1 MNLHTLVDGLTKSHV
16 YGGRPIP
23 TVSDSADERK
33 EERRLI
39 TKITKTD
46 KS

>member
-1 MNLHTLVDGLTKSHV
+1 MNLHTLVDELTKSHV

-23 TVSDSADERK
+23 TVSNSADKRK

-39 TKITKTD
+39 PKTD